1 MTPIS
6 WHKKRIRNTEYITS
20 HLIKLIKFFDFSKFE
35 KFAKILEN
43 TAENSPRK
51 N

>member
-1 MTPIS
+1 M
-6 WHKKRIRNTEYITS
+6 NTEYITS
-20 HLIKLIKFFDFSKFE
+20 HLIKLIKCFDFSKFE

>member
-1 MTPIS
+1 M
-6 WHKKRIRNTEYITS
+6 EYITS